1 MRKHPDLAL
10 IVIDMLQM
18 IKDAGRDYSYS
29 ADYRE
34 LASLKGFADEHG
46 ITVLLINHTRK
57 MGDRD
62 VMNTVSGTN
71 GITGV
76 ADFTWVLA

>member
-18 IKDAGRDYSYS
+18 IKDAGRGYSYS
-29 ADYRE
+29 FDCRE
-34 LASLKGFADEHG
+34 LASLKRFADEHG
-46 ITVLLINHTRK
+46 ITVLLIHHTRK